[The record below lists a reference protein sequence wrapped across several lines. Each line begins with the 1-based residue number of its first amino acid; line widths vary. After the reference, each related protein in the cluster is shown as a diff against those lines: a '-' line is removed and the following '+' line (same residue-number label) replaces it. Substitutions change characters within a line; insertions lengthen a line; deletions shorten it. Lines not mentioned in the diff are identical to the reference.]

1 MVGSSEG
8 LHVAKRGSGRDR
20 RVFGYVGDLGVGTE
34 VVLPRVV
41 TWASEEA
48 MLEFFDQR
56 RAKAD
61 RELYSHRVVLAH
73 SGTVNGGM
81 SLPLGEEQA
90 GSWLVKLGDNCAAP
104 SLRPEDRV
112 TVLESAWCG
121 GEGASLWRLYAR
133 EVCHWGITT
142 GAPRTEV
149 WL

>member
-1 MVGSSEG
+1 VVGSSEG
-8 LHVAKRGSGRDR
+8 FGVAKRGSGRDR

-48 MLEFFDQR
+48 MLEFLDQGR
-56 RAKAD
+56 TKTD

-81 SLPLGEEQA
+81 SLPVNGDKP

-104 SLRPEDRV
+104 TLRVDDRV
-112 TVLESAWCG
+112 TVLESVWCG

-133 EVCHWGITT
+133 EVCHWGITE